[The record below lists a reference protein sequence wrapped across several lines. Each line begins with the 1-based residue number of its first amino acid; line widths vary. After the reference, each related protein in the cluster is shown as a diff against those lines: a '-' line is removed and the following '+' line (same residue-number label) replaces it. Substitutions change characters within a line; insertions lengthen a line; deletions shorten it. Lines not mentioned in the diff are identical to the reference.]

1 MKSMAEQSIYES
13 ENITMCTD
21 GKYRWVYEL
30 NLYKNPAI
38 IKEVGRVILISLV
51 IVLALIFGFEMID
64 GIGTFAEKLQY
75 VAELAGIL
83 LAIFLV
89 ITVLGYLLYSYMMGG
104 TYCALF
110 EMDENGVC
118 NKAQEKHI
126 KKAELISAITV
137 IAGIASGRP
146 GVVGTGMLASARTSM
161 YTRFDSVKELEI
173 LPKQHL
179 IRLNEKLSRNQVYA
193 EDEDFAFVADYIRT
207 RCRNA
212 KVKG

>member
-1 MKSMAEQSIYES
+1 VNQSVYES
-13 ENITMCTD
+13 KNITMCTD

-38 IKEVGRVILISLV
+38 IKEVGRGILISLV

-83 LAIFLV
+83 FAIMLV
-89 ITVLGYLLYSYMMGG
+89 ITILGYLLYSYMMGG

-110 EMDENGVC
+110 EMDENGIC

-126 KKAELISAITV
+126 KKAELIGAITV

-193 EDEDFAFVADYIRT
+193 EDEDFAFVADYIRS

>member
-1 MKSMAEQSIYES
+1 MVEQSVYES

-38 IKEVGRVILISLV
+38 IKEVGRGMLISLA

-83 LAIFLV
+83 LAILLV
-89 ITVLGYLLYSYMMGG
+89 ITILGYLLYSYMMGG

-110 EMDENGVC
+110 EMDENGIC

-207 RCRNA
+207 RCRKA

>member
-1 MKSMAEQSIYES
+1 
-13 ENITMCTD
+13 MCTD

-38 IKEVGRVILISLV
+38 IKEVGRGILISLV

-83 LAIFLV
+83 FAIMLV
-89 ITVLGYLLYSYMMGG
+89 ITILGYLLYSYMMGG

-110 EMDENGVC
+110 EMDENGIC

-179 IRLNEKLSRNQVYA
+179 IRLNGTLDRNQVYA
-193 EDEDFAFVADYIRT
+193 EEEDFAFVADYIRS

>member
-1 MKSMAEQSIYES
+1 MNQSVYES
-13 ENITMCTD
+13 KNITMCTD

-38 IKEVGRVILISLV
+38 IKEVGRGILISLV

-83 LAIFLV
+83 FAIMLV
-89 ITVLGYLLYSYMMGG
+89 ITILGYLLYSYMMGG

-110 EMDENGVC
+110 EMDENGIC

-161 YTRFDSVKELEI
+161 YTSFDSVKELEI

-179 IRLNEKLSRNQVYA
+179 IRLNGTLDRNQVYA
-193 EDEDFAFVADYIRT
+193 EEEDFAFVADFIRA

-212 KVKG
+212 KVI

>member
-1 MKSMAEQSIYES
+1 MVEQSVYES

-38 IKEVGRVILISLV
+38 IKEVGRGILISLV

-83 LAIFLV
+83 FAIMLV
-89 ITVLGYLLYSYMMGG
+89 ITILGYLLYSYMMGG

-110 EMDENGVC
+110 EMDENGIC

-207 RCRNA
+207 RCRKA

>member
-1 MKSMAEQSIYES
+1 MVEQSVYES

-30 NLYKNPAI
+30 NLYKNSAI
-38 IKEVGRVILISLV
+38 IKEVGRGVLISLV

-83 LAIFLV
+83 LAIMLV
-89 ITVLGYLLYSYMMGG
+89 ITILGYLLYSYMVGG

-110 EMDENGVC
+110 EMDEKGIC

-207 RCRNA
+207 RCRKA

>member
-1 MKSMAEQSIYES
+1 MTEQPVYES

-38 IKEVGRVILISLV
+38 IKEVGRVMLISLV
-51 IVLALIFGFEMID
+51 IVLVLISGFQIID
-64 GIGTFAEKLQY
+64 GIGTLAERLLF

-83 LAIFLV
+83 IVILVV
-89 ITVLGYLLYSYMMGG
+89 ITILGYLLYSYMMGG

-137 IAGIASGRP
+137 IAGLAGGRP
-146 GVVGTGMLASARTSM
+146 GVVGTGMLASARTYM
-161 YTRFDSVKELEI
+161 YTSFDSVKELEI

-179 IRLNEKLSRNQVYA
+179 IRLNGTLDRNQVYA
-193 EDEDFAFVADYIRT
+193 EEEDFAFVADFIRA

-212 KVKG
+212 KVKS

>member
-1 MKSMAEQSIYES
+1 MVEQSVYES

-30 NLYKNPAI
+30 NLYKNSAI
-38 IKEVGRVILISLV
+38 IKEVGRGVLISLV

-83 LAIFLV
+83 LAIMLV
-89 ITVLGYLLYSYMMGG
+89 ITILGYLLYSYMMGG

>member
-1 MKSMAEQSIYES
+1 MNQSVYES
-13 ENITMCTD
+13 KNITMCTD

-38 IKEVGRVILISLV
+38 IKEVGRGILISLV

-83 LAIFLV
+83 FAIMLV
-89 ITVLGYLLYSYMMGG
+89 ITILGYLLYSYMMGG

-110 EMDENGVC
+110 EMDENGIC

-146 GVVGTGMLASARTSM
+146 GVVGTGMLASARTTM

-193 EDEDFAFVADYIRT
+193 EDEDFAFVADFIRA

>member
-1 MKSMAEQSIYES
+1 MTERPVYES

-21 GKYRWVYEL
+21 GKYCWVYEL

-38 IKEVGRVILISLV
+38 IKEVGRVMFISLV
-51 IVLALIFGFEMID
+51 IVLALIFGFQMID
-64 GIGTFAEKLQY
+64 GIGTFAEKLQF

-83 LAIFLV
+83 VAILLV

-110 EMDENGVC
+110 EMDENGIC

-207 RCRNA
+207 RCRKA

>member
-1 MKSMAEQSIYES
+1 MVEQSVYES

-38 IKEVGRVILISLV
+38 IKEVGRGMLISLA

-83 LAIFLV
+83 LTILLV
-89 ITVLGYLLYSYMMGG
+89 ITILGYLLYSYMMGG

-110 EMDENGVC
+110 EMDENGIC

-126 KKAELISAITV
+126 KKAELIGAITV

-146 GVVGTGMLASARTSM
+146 GVAGTGMLASARTSM

-193 EDEDFAFVADYIRT
+193 EDEDFAFVADYIRS

>member
-1 MKSMAEQSIYES
+1 MVEQSVYES

-38 IKEVGRVILISLV
+38 IKEVGRGMLISLA

-83 LAIFLV
+83 LAILLV
-89 ITVLGYLLYSYMMGG
+89 ITILGYLLYSYMMGG

-126 KKAELISAITV
+126 KKSELISAITV

-207 RCRNA
+207 RCRKA

>member
-1 MKSMAEQSIYES
+1 MAEQPVYES

-51 IVLALIFGFEMID
+51 IVLALIFGFVMID

-83 LAIFLV
+83 FAIFLV
-89 ITVLGYLLYSYMMGG
+89 ITILGYLLYSYMMGG

-126 KKAELISAITV
+126 KKAELIGAITV

-179 IRLNEKLSRNQVYA
+179 IRLNETLNRNQVYA
-193 EDEDFAFVADYIRT
+193 EDEDFAFVADFIKA

-212 KVKG
+212 KIIKS

>member
-1 MKSMAEQSIYES
+1 MTERPVYES

-38 IKEVGRVILISLV
+38 IKEVGRVMLISLV
-51 IVLALIFGFEMID
+51 IVLALIFGFQMID
-64 GIGTFAEKLQY
+64 GIGTFAEKLQF

-83 LAIFLV
+83 VAILLV

-137 IAGIASGRP
+137 IAGLAGGRP
-146 GVVGTGMLASARTSM
+146 GVIGTGMLASARTSM
-161 YTRFDSVKELEI
+161 YTSFDDVRELEI
-173 LPKQHL
+173 LPGQHL

-193 EDEDFAFVADYIRT
+193 EDEDFTFVADYIRS

-212 KVKG
+212 KIIKN

>member
-1 MKSMAEQSIYES
+1 MTEQPVYES

-38 IKEVGRVILISLV
+38 IKEVGRVMFISLV
-51 IVLALIFGFEMID
+51 IVLALISGFQIID
-64 GIGTFAEKLQY
+64 GIGTFAERLLF
-75 VAELAGIL
+75 VAELAGVLIVIL
-83 LAIFLV
+83 VV
-89 ITVLGYLLYSYMMGG
+89 ITILGYLLYSYI
-104 TYCALF
+104 CALF

-137 IAGIASGRP
+137 IAGLAGGRP

-161 YTRFDSVKELEI
+161 YTSFDSVKELEI

-179 IRLNEKLSRNQVYA
+179 IRLNGTLDRNQVYA
-193 EDEDFAFVADYIRT
+193 EEKDFTFVADFIRA

>member
-1 MKSMAEQSIYES
+1 MTEQPVYES

-38 IKEVGRVILISLV
+38 IKEVGRVMFISLV
-51 IVLALIFGFEMID
+51 IVLALISGFQIID
-64 GIGTFAEKLQY
+64 GIGTFAERLLF
-75 VAELAGIL
+75 VAELAGVLIVIL
-83 LAIFLV
+83 VV
-89 ITVLGYLLYSYMMGG
+89 ITILGYLLYSYMMGG

-137 IAGIASGRP
+137 IAGLAGGRL
-146 GVVGTGMLASARTSM
+146 GVVGTGMLASARTYM
-161 YTRFDSVKELEI
+161 YTSFNR
-173 LPKQHL
+173 
-179 IRLNEKLSRNQVYA
+179 IRLNGTLDRNQVYA
-193 EDEDFAFVADYIRT
+193 EEEDFAFVADFIRA

-212 KVKG
+212 KVI

>member
-1 MKSMAEQSIYES
+1 MTEQPVYES

-38 IKEVGRVILISLV
+38 IKEVGRVMFISLV
-51 IVLALIFGFEMID
+51 IVLALIFGFQMID
-64 GIGTFAEKLQY
+64 GIGTFTEKLQF

-83 LAIFLV
+83 VAILLV

-137 IAGIASGRP
+137 IAGLAGGRP
-146 GVVGTGMLASARTSM
+146 GVIGTGMLASARTSM
-161 YTRFDSVKELEI
+161 YTGFEDVKELEI
-173 LPKQHL
+173 LPGQHL

-193 EDEDFAFVADYIRT
+193 EDEDFAFVADYIRS

-212 KVKG
+212 KIIKD

>member
-1 MKSMAEQSIYES
+1 MVEQSVYES
-13 ENITMCTD
+13 KNITMCTD

-38 IKEVGRVILISLV
+38 IKEVGRGILISLV

-83 LAIFLV
+83 FAIMLV
-89 ITVLGYLLYSYMMGG
+89 ITILGYLLYSYMMGG

-110 EMDENGVC
+110 EMDENGIC

-207 RCRNA
+207 RCRKA

>member
-1 MKSMAEQSIYES
+1 MNQSVYES
-13 ENITMCTD
+13 KNITMCTD

-38 IKEVGRVILISLV
+38 IKEVGRGILISLV

-83 LAIFLV
+83 FAIMLV
-89 ITVLGYLLYSYMMGG
+89 ITILGYLLYSYMMGG

-110 EMDENGVC
+110 EMDENGIC

-126 KKAELISAITV
+126 KKAELIGAITV

-179 IRLNEKLSRNQVYA
+179 IRLNGTLDRNQVYA
-193 EDEDFAFVADYIRT
+193 EEEDFAFVADYIRS

>member
-1 MKSMAEQSIYES
+1 MTEQPVYES

-38 IKEVGRVILISLV
+38 IKEVGRVMFISLV
-51 IVLALIFGFEMID
+51 IVLALIFGFQMID
-64 GIGTFAEKLQY
+64 GIGTFAEKLQF

-83 LAIFLV
+83 VAILLV
-89 ITVLGYLLYSYMMGG
+89 ITILGYLLYSYMMGG

-110 EMDENGVC
+110 EMDENGIC

-207 RCRNA
+207 RCRKA

>member
-1 MKSMAEQSIYES
+1 MNQSVYES
-13 ENITMCTD
+13 KNITMCTD

-38 IKEVGRVILISLV
+38 IKEVGRGILISLV

-83 LAIFLV
+83 FAIMLV
-89 ITVLGYLLYSYMMGG
+89 ITILGYLLYSYMMGG

-110 EMDENGVC
+110 EMDENGIC

-207 RCRNA
+207 RCRKA

>member
-1 MKSMAEQSIYES
+1 MVEQSVYES

-38 IKEVGRVILISLV
+38 IKEVGRVMLISLV
-51 IVLALIFGFEMID
+51 IVLVLISGFQIID
-64 GIGTFAEKLQY
+64 GIGTLAERLLF
-75 VAELAGIL
+75 VAELAGVLIVIL
-83 LAIFLV
+83 VV
-89 ITVLGYLLYSYMMGG
+89 ITILGYLLYSYMMGG

-146 GVVGTGMLASARTSM
+146 GVAGTGMLASARTSM

-179 IRLNEKLSRNQVYA
+179 IRLNEKLSLNQVYA

-207 RCRNA
+207 RCRKA

>member
-1 MKSMAEQSIYES
+1 MTEQPVYES

-38 IKEVGRVILISLV
+38 IKEVGRGMLISLA

-75 VAELAGIL
+75 IAELAGIL
-83 LAIFLV
+83 FAIMLV
-89 ITVLGYLLYSYMMGG
+89 ITILGYLLYSYMMGG

-110 EMDENGVC
+110 EMDENGIC

-126 KKAELISAITV
+126 RKAELIGAITV
-137 IAGIASGRP
+137 LAGIAGGRP
-146 GVVGTGMLASARTSM
+146 GVAGTGMLASARTSM

>member
-1 MKSMAEQSIYES
+1 MTERPVYES

-38 IKEVGRVILISLV
+38 IKEVGRVMFISLV
-51 IVLALIFGFEMID
+51 IVLALILGFQMID
-64 GIGTFAEKLQY
+64 GIGTFAEKLQF

-83 LAIFLV
+83 VAILLV

-126 KKAELISAITV
+126 KKAELISAIIV
-137 IAGIASGRP
+137 IAGLAGGRP
-146 GVVGTGMLASARTSM
+146 GVIGTGMLASARSSM
-161 YTRFDSVKELEI
+161 YTSFDDVRELEI
-173 LPKQHL
+173 LPGQHL

-193 EDEDFAFVADYIRT
+193 EDEDFAFVADYIRL

-212 KVKG
+212 KIIKN

>member
-1 MKSMAEQSIYES
+1 
-13 ENITMCTD
+13 MCTD

-38 IKEVGRVILISLV
+38 IKEVGRGILISLV

-83 LAIFLV
+83 FAIMLV
-89 ITVLGYLLYSYMMGG
+89 ITILGYLLYSYMMGG

-110 EMDENGVC
+110 EMDENGIC

-126 KKAELISAITV
+126 KKAELIGAITV

-146 GVVGTGMLASARTSM
+146 GVAGTGMLASARTSM

-193 EDEDFAFVADYIRT
+193 EDEDFAFVADYIRS

>member
-1 MKSMAEQSIYES
+1 MTEQPVYES

-38 IKEVGRVILISLV
+38 IKEVGRVMLISLV
-51 IVLALIFGFEMID
+51 IVLVLISGFQIID
-64 GIGTFAEKLQY
+64 GIGTFLI
-75 VAELAGIL
+75 VIL
-83 LAIFLV
+83 VV
-89 ITVLGYLLYSYMMGG
+89 ITILGYLLYSYMMGG

-137 IAGIASGRP
+137 IAGLAGGRP
-146 GVVGTGMLASARTSM
+146 GVVGTGMLASARTYM
-161 YTRFDSVKELEI
+161 YTSFDSVKELEI

-179 IRLNEKLSRNQVYA
+179 IRLNGTLDRNQ
-193 EDEDFAFVADYIRT
+193 R
-207 RCRNA
+207 
-212 KVKG
+212 